1 MGRAAAT
8 YRTYLLKPSV
18 LPLALLLFF
27 GGLLTAQADIAVE
40 RQVALYPGYTLS
52 STSSMRTLADVRL
65 LTALPK
71 GDKPIAIDGLPE
83 LMRVGDT
90 RTVTFRFAGDGV
102 SARLAGA
109 VAFESH
115 PVRDAIYYSAGRILA
130 DRSRLSAVLDID
142 VLPSPTPHE
151 VVWRV
156 TARHAGMAGVLA
168 VCANRTP
175 EGEVVSQV
183 AAIRVLDTTAAGS
196 LPPSSVKAEPPP
208 AFLPLYVGERMTWSG
223 FAQSLAGRLP
233 VFDFAVLSL
242 DSGCIQGSF
251 SNSTLVI
258 QGNAVGRAL
267 LVGALGDEQAWTPF
281 VTTVEV
287 SARPTATEPRL
298 RGFVNNFVTLKN
310 RRVMVL
316 GDHLER
322 ASQVSLLAEDGT
334 FLSLPF
340 RAWSGRLGLFEL
352 PPRVGRYTVWLS
364 DEQGQQLTDTHTV
377 VCHNIQVTNVA
388 RVHLPGRSSIPTV
401 GLFVRGQG
409 LGDTPTLIVNGIETQ
424 SSVKKSLR
432 GLFNQRVYFRLPA
445 EVLREPY
452 VSVQVMNPDGYVSD
466 TYLLDLRAN

>member
-1 MGRAAAT
+1 MAKAAAT
-8 YRTYLLKPSV
+8 YRTCLLKQSV

-27 GGLLTAQADIAVE
+27 GGLLTAQADIAIE
-40 RQVALYPGYTLS
+40 RQAALYPSYTLS

-65 LTALPK
+65 MTALPK
-71 GDKPIAIDGLPE
+71 GDAPIVIDGLPE
-83 LMRVGDT
+83 LMRIGES

-130 DRSRLSAVLDID
+130 DRSRLAAVLDID
-142 VLPSPTPHE
+142 VLPSQSPNE
-151 VVWRV
+151 VVWRI
-156 TARHAGMAGVLA
+156 TARRAGMAGVLT
-168 VCANRTP
+168 VCASRTP

-183 AAIRVLDTTAAGS
+183 AAIRVLDAGAAGS
-196 LPPSSVKAEPPP
+196 VALPSVKAEPPP
-208 AFLPLYVGERMTWSG
+208 AFLPLYVGERITWSG

-242 DSGCIQGSF
+242 DSGCIEGTF
-251 SNSTLVI
+251 SNSTLAI

-267 LVGALGDEQAWTPF
+267 LVGVLGDEQTWKPF
-281 VTTVEV
+281 VTTIEV

-310 RRVMVL
+310 RRVMAL

-322 ASQVSLLAEDGT
+322 ATQVSLLAEDGT

-340 RAWSGRLGLFEL
+340 RAWSGRLGMFEL
-352 PPRVGRYTVWLS
+352 PPRLGRYTVWLA
-364 DEQGQQLTDTHTV
+364 DEQGQQLTDTHTI

-388 RVHLPGRSSIPTV
+388 RVHLPGRSSVPTV

-424 SSVKKSLR
+424 ASVKKSLR

-445 EVLREPY
+445 EVLHERY

>member
-8 YRTYLLKPSV
+8 HRTCLVKQLL
-18 LPLALLLFF
+18 LPLALLLLF
-27 GGLLTAQADIAVE
+27 GELLTAQADVAVE
-40 RQVALYPGYTLS
+40 RQAALYPGYTLS
-52 STSSMRTLADVRL
+52 STTSMRTLADLRL
-65 LTALPK
+65 MTALPK
-71 GDKPIAIDGLPE
+71 GDTPIVIDGLPE
-83 LMRVGDT
+83 WMRVGET
-90 RTVTFRFAGDGV
+90 RTVTFRFAGGGV

-115 PVRDAIYYSAGRILA
+115 PVRDAIYYSAGRIMA

-168 VCANRTP
+168 VCASRTP

-267 LVGALGDEQAWTPF
+267 LVGALGDEQAWKPF
-281 VTTVEV
+281 VTTVEI
-287 SARPTATEPRL
+287 SAGPTATEPRL

-388 RVHLPGRSSIPTV
+388 RVHLPGRSSVPTV

-424 SSVKKSLR
+424 ASVKKSLR

-445 EVLREPY
+445 EVLRERY

-466 TYLLDLRAN
+466 TYLLDLRAD

>member
-8 YRTYLLKPSV
+8 YRTYLLKSSV
-18 LPLALLLFF
+18 LPLALLLFLC
-27 GGLLTAQADIAVE
+27 GLLTAQADVAVE
-40 RQVALYPGYTLS
+40 RQAALYPGYTLS

-65 LTALPK
+65 MTALQK
-71 GDKPIAIDGLPE
+71 GDQPIAIDGLPE

-130 DRSRLSAVLDID
+130 DRSRLSAILDID
-142 VLPSPTPHE
+142 VLPSPAPNA

-156 TARHAGMAGVLA
+156 TARHAGMAGVLV
-168 VCANRTP
+168 VCASRAP

-183 AAIRVLDTTAAGS
+183 AAIRVLDTAASS
-196 LPPSSVKAEPPP
+196 LPSSSVKAEPPP

-242 DSGCIQGSF
+242 DPGCIEGTF
-251 SNSTLVI
+251 SNSTLAI
-258 QGNAVGRAL
+258 QGNTVGRAL
-267 LVGALGDEQAWTPF
+267 LIGVLGEEQAWTPF

-310 RRVMVL
+310 RRVLVL

-322 ASQVSLLAEDGT
+322 VSRVSLLAEDGA

-340 RAWSGRLGLFEL
+340 RAWSGRLGSFEL
-352 PPRVGRYTVWLS
+352 PPRMGRYTVWLS

-388 RVHLPGRSSIPTV
+388 RVHLPGRSSVPTV

-424 SSVKKSLR
+424 ASVKKSLR

-445 EVLREPY
+445 EVLRERY

-466 TYLLDLRAN
+466 TYLLDLRTD

>member
-1 MGRAAAT
+1 MGKAAAT
-8 YRTYLLKPSV
+8 CRTCLLKQSV
-18 LPLALLLFF
+18 FPLALLLFF

-40 RQVALYPGYTLS
+40 RQAALYPGYTLS

-71 GDKPIAIDGLPE
+71 GDAPIVIDGLPD
-83 LMRVGDT
+83 LMRVGET
-90 RTVTFRFAGDGV
+90 RMVTFRFAGDGV

-142 VLPSPTPHE
+142 VLPSPVPHE

-156 TARHAGMAGVLA
+156 TARRAGMAGVLA
-168 VCANRTP
+168 VCASRAP

-183 AAIRVLDTTAAGS
+183 AAIRVLDATAAS
-196 LPPSSVKAEPPP
+196 SVTLSSVKAEPPP
-208 AFLPLYVGERMTWSG
+208 AFLPLYVGERITWSG

-233 VFDFAVLSL
+233 VFDFAVMSL
-242 DSGCIQGSF
+242 DPGCIEGTF
-251 SNSTLVI
+251 SNSTLAI
-258 QGNAVGRAL
+258 QGNTAGRAL
-267 LVGALGDEQAWTPF
+267 LVGVLGDEQTWTPF

-322 ASQVSLLAEDGT
+322 ATQVSLLAEDGA

-340 RAWSGRLGLFEL
+340 RAWSGRLGMFEL
-352 PPRVGRYTVWLS
+352 PPRLGRYTVWLA
-364 DEQGQQLTDTHTV
+364 DEQGQQLTDTQTV

-388 RVHLPGRSSIPTV
+388 RVHLPGRSSAPTV

-424 SSVKKSLR
+424 ASVKKSLR

-445 EVLREPY
+445 EVLRERY